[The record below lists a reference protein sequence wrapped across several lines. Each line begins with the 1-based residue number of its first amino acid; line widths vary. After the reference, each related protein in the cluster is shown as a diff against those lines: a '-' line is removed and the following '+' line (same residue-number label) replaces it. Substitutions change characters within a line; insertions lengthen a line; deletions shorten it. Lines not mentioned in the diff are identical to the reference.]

1 MLGNTLASPAQ
12 NKTAVETHENAVMV
26 ASDLC
31 RLFEGFRSRPY
42 LCPAG
47 VPTIGYGSTRYPD
60 GATIKLTDKAI
71 TKAMADAMLL
81 DELAKLTQWVIA
93 LCPTLSGK
101 RLAAILDFTYNLGIG
116 RLRASTLRKRINAR
130 DWESAKAELL
140 KWNKG
145 GGKILPGLV
154 KRREIEARLLGYA
167 PP

>member
-1 MLGNTLASPAQ
+1 MLGNTLAPPAQ
-12 NKTAVETHENAVMV
+12 NKTAVETHEHAVMV

-31 RLFEGFRSRPY
+31 RLFEGFRAKPY

-47 VPTIGYGSTRYPD
+47 IPTIGYGSTRYPD
-60 GATIKLTDKAI
+60 RSPVKLTDKAI
-71 TKAMADAMLL
+71 TKAMADSYLF
-81 DELAKLTQWVIA
+81 DELYSLVPWVIA

-154 KRREIEARLLGYA
+154 KRREIEAILFG
-167 PP
+167 

>member
-1 MLGNTLASPAQ
+1 MTLNTLASPTQ
-12 NKTAVETHENAVMV
+12 NKTAVEKHEQALLV

-31 RLFEGFRSRPY
+31 RVFEGFRAKPY

-60 GATIKLTDKAI
+60 GTPIKMTDKAV
-71 TKAMADAMLL
+71 TKAMADIYLF
-81 DELAKLTQWVIA
+81 DELSKLLPWVIA

-101 RLAAILDFTYNLGIG
+101 RLAAILDFAYNLGIG

-130 DWESAKAELL
+130 EWEGAKAELL

-145 GGKILPGLV
+145 GGRVLPGLV
-154 KRREIEARLLGYA
+154 KRRETEVKLFQS
-167 PP
+167 